1 MKEITKQMIKNF
13 KIMKLG
19 MDFMGYEVKKKESLS
34 FHHLIIPHRDC
45 KLYGLGEGYLY
56 WNGAILNQLTSH
68 DYLHLIERIDYD
80 IFLAITSEMIDE
92 NVKGYLDMENI
103 RYIDDCLT
111 FFEREHCSDRNKKG
125 KILIKEE
132 YTKRMMKWK

>member
-1 MKEITKQMIKNF
+1 MKETTKQMIKNF
-13 KIMKLG
+13 KIMKLE
-19 MDFMGYEVKKKESLS
+19 MDFMGYEVKRKESLS
-34 FHHLIIPHRDC
+34 FHHSIIPHRDC

-80 IFLAITSEMIDE
+80 VFLAITSEMIDE
-92 NVKGYLDMENI
+92 NVKGYLDIENI

-111 FFEREHCSDRNKKG
+111 SFEREHCSDRNKKG

-132 YTKRMMKWK
+132 YTRRMKK

>member
-1 MKEITKQMIKNF
+1 
-13 KIMKLG
+13 

-92 NVKGYLDMENI
+92 NVKGYLDIENI